1 MTREEMYA
9 THFFGTALEWKLFF
23 GALILG
29 LVLGA
34 LYDVFR
40 ALRLSFKHPRA
51 VVFVEDVLFVMIFG
65 LSFYS
70 YCTELCRGQ
79 IRFFILAAM
88 LIGFA
93 AYLLTLGRIVS
104 KTVAKGVKICK
115 SVLISLGKVFKKLLA
130 ILCGVPFFKESDTKI
145 EETPCAEGEL

>member
-40 ALRLSFKHPRA
+40 ALRLSLKHPRA

-93 AYLLTLGRIVS
+93 AYIFTLGRIVS

>member
-9 THFFGTALEWKLFF
+9 THFFGTVLEWKLFF
-23 GALILG
+23 GALVLG

-40 ALRLSFKHPRA
+40 ALRLSLRHPRA
-51 VVFVEDVLFVMIFG
+51 VVFVEDFIFVMIFG

-79 IRFFILAAM
+79 IRFFVFAAM

-93 AYLLTLGRIVS
+93 AYILTLGRIVS

-115 SVLISLGKVFKKLLA
+115 NLLVTLGKVFKKMLA

-145 EETPCAEGEL
+145 EETSCTEWKL